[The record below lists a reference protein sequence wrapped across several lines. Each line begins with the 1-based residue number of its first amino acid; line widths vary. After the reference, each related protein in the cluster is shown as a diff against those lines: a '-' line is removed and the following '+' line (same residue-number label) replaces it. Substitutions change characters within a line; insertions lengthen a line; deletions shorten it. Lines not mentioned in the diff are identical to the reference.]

1 MALNIDDLR
10 LLLEEAGVRPELARG
25 LDPAQPLLKQGLD
38 SVDFPA
44 FCALIEERC
53 GVALD
58 DATALSLRTLADF
71 ARFLSERA
79 GSAPSGR
86 A

>member
-1 MALNIDDLR
+1 MALSIDELR

-25 LDPAQPLLKQGLD
+25 LDPSRPLLRQGLD

-44 FCALIEERC
+44 FCALVEERS

-58 DATALSLRTLADF
+58 DATALSLRTLEDF
-71 ARFLSERA
+71 ARFLAER
-79 GSAPSGR
+79 P
-86 A
+86 